1 MISNEYTLLSSLVEN
16 SATVRNQLS
25 QVQQQVASGRISET
39 YSGLG
44 NQARTSLDLRPAIAH
59 YGVWQAN
66 INAAQGRLDVTQ
78 SALSSISGIAADFFA
93 RANSLDTSD
102 ATAVG
107 GVAQQAKA
115 ALQQVAGLL
124 NSKSGDLYVF
134 AGTDTSNPPVP
145 NTDPAVLSSDLL
157 ASDTARAP
165 FSSTLTGTVTQIE
178 VGEGQF
184 VHVGVLANAN
194 SLVASQAPTTGS
206 YMRDTLKALAALAGL
221 ATGSGAAATAST
233 ARGYLDSAISAMA
246 TETGALGQT
255 ASSLTQRK
263 AGLSQISTALSTQL
277 SSVEE
282 VDVAA
287 AITKASALQTQL
299 QASYQIIAQSKSL
312 SLANF
317 L

>member
-1 MISNEYTLLSSLVEN
+1 MISNEYTLLSSLVES
-16 SATVRNQLS
+16 SATVRGQLT
-25 QVQQQVASGRISET
+25 QVQQQVASGKISET
-39 YSGLG
+39 YAGLG
-44 NQARTSLDLRPAIAH
+44 NQARTSLDLRPAISH
-59 YGVWQAN
+59 YGVWQSN
-66 INAAQGRLDVTQ
+66 INAAPGRLDVTQ
-78 SALSSISGIAADFFA
+78 SALSSISSIAADFFA
-93 RANSLDTSD
+93 RSNSIDTTD
-102 ATAVG
+102 AIAVG
-107 GVAQQAKA
+107 GIATQARA

-134 AGTDTSNPPVP
+134 AGTDTNNPPVP
-145 NTDPAVLSSDLL
+145 NTDPAVVGSSVL

-165 FSSTLTGTVTQIE
+165 FSTTLTGTVTQIE

-194 SLVASQAPTTGS
+194 SLAVSQAPTTGS
-206 YMRDTLKALAALAGL
+206 YMRDTLKALASLAGL
-221 ATGSGAAATAST
+221 TTGTGAAATAAS
-233 ARGYLDSAISAMA
+233 ARGYLNSAISAMA

-255 ASSLTQRK
+255 AKSLTQRQT
-263 AGLSQISTALSTQL
+263 GLAQISTALTTQL
-277 SSVEE
+277 SSVED
-282 VDVAA
+282 VDLAA